1 MASISISNVEVNFN
15 MFKEE
20 NKMTNVAYYLN
31 DVAVSYEEAAEFVPV
46 TEKNKKVVKATTA
59 KKIADLAGFLA
70 TRYNCS
76 FAAAYAASIQGGCRP
91 AAEKLLSDWTAR
103 NWEVRRKS
111 AAELAEMA
119 EQKRNR
125 FFCHVNSKTTA
136 AEEALEEEIAL
147 ADKAAR
153 KAAKK
158 AVGKRHYDAIISKV
172 VRTAKVVK
180 VRADRS
186 ITKMERELHAELV
199 MSQFITDLAKV
210 DKAKARR
217 VWESARA
224 VFLRVTA
231 IISKSARKAARKAVA
246 SIEAANELI
255 ARIDAA
261 KAEDAR
267 SSIGAADMSA
277 VNKLSLELAMETIQ
291 SMFNSNNNRTGIRGI
306 DWVDDSRL
314 IDEDIASE
322 CAERQKEDNM
332 FKFDLQLFAGDGHK
346 ASKSYVRSLKSNDG
360 NAMAYSLKVLPNKE
374 TEGIYVILGREMA
387 EITPLNKH
395 LVKEN
400 GSMIDLRGRE
410 VFTPRYFDGY
420 ATMDVSAVVG
430 NKNKSICTAG
440 ATLAMRDILIGKY
453 REEAVVCVRDDG
465 FDDMVVISK
474 KYKSNGDRYF
484 VPMKVAFDENGELK
498 AGWNLFGEYKLY
510 SSSKGRQNK
519 FDMFSDE
526 NFESV
531 LDKAT
536 YGEWTKVKGLSV
548 TTKEVAEEVTRLGS
562 KSCRMGTN
570 QIVENITIVLGKD
583 NSTDGAGLISNI
595 GIKNGYLV
603 QCRPYTA
610 KGAALVVS
618 SKTMEA
624 VEGRHNA
631 VVWDKK
637 NLTKRQEEILD
648 LILNKQKQ
656 RMHGKGFDD
665 MIEEVSEEIKATAI
679 KLVGNPDKGTQVF
692 GDLNF
697 WKDMWDYKRDSALNI
712 LDVANFV
719 GDDFKHAATSGQLLK
734 VLMRAANDTYDKE
747 LVMDIKRFLAKTIK
761 DEMTNKILDL
771 GADKFDGTELL
782 NPGFMS
788 GAVRSLNANSWT
800 SDPGIFKNVILDKI
814 NSIKENFQRDR
825 YGINGYSAMV
835 TVDLAHFLS
844 RGKISILKHETNDK
858 DEVVMFELYDPAANR
873 YLAKTG
879 CSSRYGAVV
888 KYPSMGTKEACI
900 VKFVSD
906 EEMMERIDAS
916 AFTADHKALL
926 KDEIK
931 NLKEG
936 AVMAPKSL
944 DVLAMIL
951 AGFDLDGDHLE
962 VLLPSADGNDIAT
975 FLMRSGFV
983 PASVHINPPKPNN
996 IAVEHPFSCKAW
1008 ASYAYKIIKS
1018 GNKSVGIVT
1027 NSFRL
1032 FTDGLLQDMNKPNV
1046 HKFYKDLF
1054 VAMGATNGKKDYES
1068 VVGFEKGVYI
1078 CKEDCMH
1085 RFLKAIKNVNLD
1097 NVNNIIAMLND
1108 MDKLGRFCQELT
1120 IDAQKKFYKVLC
1132 DWMDNIDKFSLFV
1145 LNYGISFDT
1154 VMAKDDFGNEY
1165 IADFRLI
1172 KNAAYV
1178 VNNKKIIPTGD
1189 LVVDNDKTI
1198 LADAFTLHRVYAA
1211 NIAVECF
1218 LHLLNE
1224 YNKSRAEYADAQ
1236 EIRETRLGMILSRL
1250 NAGGFEQVKRVA
1262 RAMFTVSRIYAENI
1276 AAANEKLEQLNIPV
1290 AKIKA
1295 KIEKD
1300 IKKGASADFS
1310 TMIDAISNEIRR
1322 ICAENDMDTLLVSEA
1337 LTLDGIIGRGGIASQ
1352 VLREERLVNIIESS
1366 ETKMFTTVLRATNA
1380 LKKWLVDTGAETVQ
1394 IAGGVFYNIGCDEFF
1409 GMDVESN
1416 LVDGVY
1422 KLFVNNNGELCVS
1435 RPGREFVDMSGINV
1449 DHDCRVIANAVFH
1462 EDESAIIALDNK
1474 LNDGDVYTVYGNTR
1488 DSKYALLDATGEKI
1502 VDLNFGN
1509 PKEHIGK
1516 SKAPTVLSKGYR
1528 DFAGK
1533 LVAKTVSTT
1542 SSGGRTVEENGVK
1555 KEKFFY
1561 NYIVVLHK

>member
-1 MASISISNVEVNFN
+1 
-15 MFKEE
+15 
-20 NKMTNVAYYLN
+20 
-31 DVAVSYEEAAEFVPV
+31 
-46 TEKNKKVVKATTA
+46 
-59 KKIADLAGFLA
+59 
-70 TRYNCS
+70 
-76 FAAAYAASIQGGCRP
+76 
-91 AAEKLLSDWTAR
+91 
-103 NWEVRRKS
+103 
-111 AAELAEMA
+111 
-119 EQKRNR
+119 
-125 FFCHVNSKTTA
+125 
-136 AEEALEEEIAL
+136 
-147 ADKAAR
+147 
-153 KAAKK
+153 
-158 AVGKRHYDAIISKV
+158 
-172 VRTAKVVK
+172 
-180 VRADRS
+180 
-186 ITKMERELHAELV
+186 
-199 MSQFITDLAKV
+199 
-210 DKAKARR
+210 
-217 VWESARA
+217 
-224 VFLRVTA
+224 
-231 IISKSARKAARKAVA
+231 
-246 SIEAANELI
+246 
-255 ARIDAA
+255 
-261 KAEDAR
+261 
-267 SSIGAADMSA
+267 
-277 VNKLSLELAMETIQ
+277 
-291 SMFNSNNNRTGIRGI
+291 
-306 DWVDDSRL
+306 
-314 IDEDIASE
+314 
-322 CAERQKEDNM
+322 M
-332 FKFDLQLFAGDGHK
+332 FKFDLQLFAEDSHK
-346 ASKSYVRSLKSNDG
+346 ASKSYVCSLKSNEG
-360 NAMAYSLKVLPNKE
+360 NAMAYSLKVLPDNATK
-374 TEGIYVILGREMA
+374 GIYVILGREMA
-387 EITPLNKH
+387 EITPLNRH

-400 GSMIDLRGRE
+400 GSMVDLRGRE

-430 NKNKSICTAG
+430 NKNKYIRTVG

-453 REEAVVCVRDDG
+453 RGEAVVCVRDDG

-474 KYKSNGDRYF
+474 KCKRNGDRYF
-484 VPMKVAFDENGELK
+484 VPMKAAFDENGNLK

-526 NFESV
+526 NFEAV

-562 KSCRMGTN
+562 KCCRMGTN
-570 QIVENITIVLGKD
+570 QLVENITIVLDKD
-583 NSTDGAGLISNI
+583 NNSDGAGLISNV

-618 SKTMEA
+618 NKTMEV
-624 VEGRHNA
+624 VEGRHKA

-637 NLTKRQEEILD
+637 NLNKRQNEILD

-656 RMHGKGFDD
+656 RVHGKDIKVIVED
-665 MIEEVSEEIKATAI
+665 IAAEIGATII

-719 GDDFKHAATSGQLLK
+719 GDDFNHAATSGQLLK
-734 VLMRAANDTYDKE
+734 VLMRAANDTSDKN

-771 GADKFDGTELL
+771 GVNEFDGTELL

-800 SDPGIFKNVILDKI
+800 NDPGIFKNVILDKI

-825 YGINGYSAMV
+825 YGINGYSAMI

-879 CSSRYGAVV
+879 CSSRHGAVV

-900 VKFVSD
+900 VKFMSE
-906 EEMMERIDAS
+906 EEMMERIDNTV
-916 AFTADHKALL
+916 FTAGQKALL

-931 NLKEG
+931 NFKEG

-962 VLLPSADGNDIAT
+962 VLLPSADGNDIPT

-983 PASVHINPPKPNN
+983 PASVHICHPKDKS
-996 IAVEHPFSCKAW
+996 IAVEHPFSCKDW
-1008 ASYAYKIIKS
+1008 ARYAYKIIES

-1032 FTDGLLQDMNKPNV
+1032 FTDGLLQDMNKPIVN
-1046 HKFYKDLF
+1046 KFYKDLF
-1054 VAMGATNGKKDYES
+1054 IAVGATNGKKDYKS
-1068 VVGFEKGVYI
+1068 VIGFEEGVYI

-1085 RFLKAIKNVNLD
+1085 RFLEAIKNVNLD

-1145 LNYGISFDT
+1145 LNYGISFEAIM
-1154 VMAKDDFGNEY
+1154 VKDDFGNEY
-1165 IADFRLI
+1165 IDSLRLV
-1172 KNAAYV
+1172 KNLAYEM
-1178 VNNKKIIPTGD
+1178 NKSKKIVSTGD
-1189 LVVDNDKTI
+1189 VVTNKGKTI
-1198 LADAFTLHRVYAA
+1198 IADAFTLHRVYAA
-1211 NIAVECF
+1211 NIAVEC
-1218 LHLLNE
+1218 LTYLLNE
-1224 YNKSRAEYADAQ
+1224 YHKSRAAYADARKL
-1236 EIRETRLGMILSRL
+1236 REDRLGMILSRL
-1250 NAGGFEQVKRVA
+1250 SVGGFEQVKRIA

-1276 AAANEKLEQLNIPV
+1276 ASANEQL
-1290 AKIKA
+1290 
-1295 KIEKD
+1295 D
-1300 IKKGASADFS
+1300 IQKNMKMDTYADFN
-1310 TMIDAISNEIRR
+1310 TMVNVISNEIRR
-1322 ICAENDMDTLLVSEA
+1322 ICAENDMEILLVSEA
-1337 LTLDGIIGRGGIASQ
+1337 LTLDGTIGRSGIASQ
-1352 VLREERLVNIIESS
+1352 VLKEERLINIIESS
-1366 ETKMFTTVLRATNA
+1366 ETKMFTAVLRAPNS
-1380 LKKWLVDTGAETVQ
+1380 LKKWLIDTGAETVQ

-1416 LVDGVY
+1416 LVDGIY

-1435 RPGREFVDMSGINV
+1435 RPGREFVDMSDINV

-1462 EDESAIIALDNK
+1462 EDESAIIALDKK

-1488 DSKYALLDATGEKI
+1488 NSKYALLDAAGEKI

-1516 SKAPTVLSKGYR
+1516 SKTPTVLSKGYR
-1528 DFAGK
+1528 DFTGK

-1542 SSGGRTVEENGVK
+1542 SSGGRTVEDENGVK

>member
-1 MASISISNVEVNFN
+1 MASVVISNADVNFN

-46 TEKNKKVVKATTA
+46 VEKAKKVVKATTA
-59 KKIADLAGFLA
+59 RKVADLAGFLA
-70 TRYNCS
+70 GRYNCS
-76 FAAAYAASIQGGCRP
+76 FNAAYAASIQGGCRH
-91 AAEKLLSDWTAR
+91 AAEKLLSDWAAR
-103 NWEVRRKS
+103 NWAARRS
-111 AAELAEMA
+111 SVEELAEMA

-125 FFCHVNSKTTA
+125 FFCHVNSSSNA
-136 AEEALEEEIAL
+136 AEEALAEELAL

-158 AVGKRHYDAIISKV
+158 AIGKRHYDAIMSKV
-172 VRTAKVVK
+172 VYATKRIKARV
-180 VRADRS
+180 DRS
-186 ITKMERELHAELV
+186 LAKMERELNAELAI
-199 MSQFITDLAKV
+199 SQLLTDIAKV
-210 DKAKARR
+210 DMTKARR

-231 IISKSARKAARKAVA
+231 IISKSSRKAARKAVA

-255 ARIDAA
+255 ARVDAA

-277 VNKLSLELAMETIQ
+277 VNKLSLELAMETIY

-346 ASKSYVRSLKSNDG
+346 ASKSYVRSLKSNEG

-453 REEAVVCVRDDG
+453 RGEAVVCVRDDG

-474 KYKSNGDRYF
+474 KYKSNGNRYF
-484 VPMKVAFDENGELK
+484 VPMNAAFDKNGELK
-498 AGWNLFGEYKLY
+498 EGWNLFGEYKLY

-526 NFESV
+526 NFEAV

-562 KSCRMGTN
+562 KCCRIGTN
-570 QIVENITIVLGKD
+570 KLVENITIVLGEDKG
-583 NSTDGAGLISNI
+583 SDGAGLISNV
-595 GIKNGYLV
+595 GIKKGYLI

-610 KGAALVVS
+610 KGAALVVG
-618 SKTMEA
+618 SKTMDA
-624 VEGRHNA
+624 VEGRHNVA
-631 VVWDKK
+631 VWDKK
-637 NLTKRQEEILD
+637 NLTERQEEILD
-648 LILNKQKQ
+648 LLLNKQK
-656 RMHGKGFDD
+656 RRVYGKDID
-665 MIEEVSEEIKATAI
+665 EIVVDISAEIKATAI
-679 KLVGNPDKGTQVF
+679 KLVGNPDKGTQVL

-712 LDVANFV
+712 LDVANFT

-734 VLMRAANDTYDKE
+734 VLMRAANDTSDKN

-771 GADKFDGTELL
+771 GVNEFDGTELL

-788 GAVRSLNANSWT
+788 GAVRSLIASRT

-825 YGINGYSAMV
+825 YCINGYSAMV

-844 RGKISILKHETNDK
+844 RGKISILKHETNNN

-906 EEMMERIDAS
+906 EEMMERIDVS

-944 DVLAMIL
+944 EVLAMIL

-983 PASVHINPPKPNN
+983 PASVHIDPPKPNN

-1054 VAMGATNGKKDYES
+1054 VAMGATNGKKEYES

-1085 RFLKAIKNVNLD
+1085 RFLEAIKNVNLD
-1097 NVNNIIAMLND
+1097 DVNNIIAMLDD

-1145 LNYGISFDT
+1145 LNYGILFET

-1165 IADFRLI
+1165 IADFRLV

-1352 VLREERLVNIIESS
+1352 VLREERLVNIVESS
-1366 ETKMFTTVLRATNA
+1366 ETKMFTTVLRAPNA

-1416 LVDGVY
+1416 LVDGIY
-1422 KLFVNNNGELCVS
+1422 KLFVNNYGELCVS

-1462 EDESAIIALDNK
+1462 EDESAIIALDKK

-1488 DSKYALLDATGEKI
+1488 DSKYALLDAAGEKI

>member
-1 MASISISNVEVNFN
+1 MSIINFLFFKVLARWSSLEARRSIMANVSFYSNNNFISKADFI
-15 MFKEE
+15 
-20 NKMTNVAYYLN
+20 
-31 DVAVSYEEAAEFVPV
+31 AAL
-46 TEKNKKVVKATTA
+46 
-59 KKIADLAGFLA
+59 D
-70 TRYNCS
+70 
-76 FAAAYAASIQGGCRP
+76 
-91 AAEKLLSDWTAR
+91 
-103 NWEVRRKS
+103 
-111 AAELAEMA
+111 
-119 EQKRNR
+119 
-125 FFCHVNSKTTA
+125 
-136 AEEALEEEIAL
+136 
-147 ADKAAR
+147 AAR
-153 KAAKK
+153 KAAKAAAK
-158 AVGKRHYDAIISKV
+158 KEARKRHYDAIISNM
-172 VRTAKVVK
+172 VRTAKTAG
-180 VRADRS
+180 VRIDRS
-186 ITKMERELHAELV
+186 LRKMERELHSELV
-199 MSQFITDLAKV
+199 MSQFLVDLTKV
-210 DKAKARR
+210 DMAKAKK
-217 VWESARA
+217 VWESAHA
-224 VFLRVTA
+224 VFLKVTA
-231 IISKSARKAARKAVA
+231 VISKSARKAARKAVA

-277 VNKLSLELAMETIQ
+277 VNKLSLELAMEAIH
-291 SMFNSNNNRTGIRGI
+291 SMFNANIINTGIRCI

-314 IDEDIASE
+314 IDEDNASE
-322 CAERQKEDNM
+322 RAERQKEDNM
-332 FKFDLQLFAGDGHK
+332 FKFNLQLFAEDGHK
-346 ASKSYVRSLKSNDG
+346 ASKSYIRSLKSNDG

-400 GSMIDLRGRE
+400 GSMVDLRGRE

-430 NKNKSICTAG
+430 NKNKNICTAG

-453 REEAVVCVRDDG
+453 RGEAVVCVRDDG

-484 VPMKVAFDENGELK
+484 VPMKAAFDKNGSLK
-498 AGWNLFGEYKLY
+498 EGWNLFGEYKLY

-526 NFESV
+526 NFETV

-562 KSCRMGTN
+562 KCCRMGTN

-583 NSTDGAGLISNI
+583 KGSDGAGLISNI
-595 GIKNGYLV
+595 GIKNGYLI

-610 KGAALVVS
+610 KGAALVIS
-618 SKTMEA
+618 SKTMDA

-656 RMHGKGFDD
+656 RIHGKGFND
-665 MIEEVSEEIKATAI
+665 MIEEVFAEIGATAI
-679 KLVGNPDKGTQVF
+679 KLVGNPNKGTQVL

-697 WKDMWDYKRDSALNI
+697 WKDMWDYKRDSALNV

-719 GDDFKHAATSGQLLK
+719 SDDFKHAATSGQLLK
-734 VLMRAANDTYDKE
+734 VLMRAANDTSDKN

-771 GADKFDGTELL
+771 GVNEFDGTELL

-835 TVDLAHFLS
+835 TVDLAHLLS
-844 RGKISILKHETNDK
+844 RGKISVLKHETNDK

-879 CSSRYGAVV
+879 CSRYGAVV

-900 VKFVSD
+900 VKFMSD

-936 AVMAPKSL
+936 AVMAPNSL

-983 PASVHINPPKPNN
+983 PASVHIKHPDDESV
-996 IAVEHPFSCKAW
+996 AVEHPFSCKAW

-1054 VAMGATNGKKDYES
+1054 VAMGATNGKKDYKS
-1068 VVGFEKGVYI
+1068 VIGFKEGVYI
-1078 CKEDCMH
+1078 CEKDCMH
-1085 RFLKAIKNVNLD
+1085 KFLEAIKNVNLD

-1145 LNYGISFDT
+1145 LNYGISFET

-1178 VNNKKIIPTGD
+1178 VNSKKIVPTGD
-1189 LVVDNDKTI
+1189 LVIDKDKTV

-1262 RAMFTVSRIYAENI
+1262 RAMFTVSRIYAENV

-1337 LTLDGIIGRGGIASQ
+1337 LTLDGVIGRGGIASQ
-1352 VLREERLVNIIESS
+1352 VLREERLVNIVESS
-1366 ETKMFTTVLRATNA
+1366 ETKMFTTVLRAPNA

-1394 IAGGVFYNIGCDEFF
+1394 IAGGIFYNIGCDEFF

-1462 EDESAIIALDNK
+1462 EDESAIIALDKK

-1488 DSKYALLDATGEKI
+1488 NSSYALLDASGEKV

-1542 SSGGRTVEENGVK
+1542 SSGGRTVEENDVK